1 MRILGQP
8 EGVRRRLDLD
18 QDQDQDLDLDLT
30 PTGELRHVEVVRGRA
45 GYGFT
50 LTAQRPCLLSGILEG
65 SLAARVGLKQ
75 GDRVMAVNG
84 TDVSNAPHETVVQ
97 LIGTCQGP
105 LRLAVLGDRSGLAGT
120 TAVIG
125 EGGRALG
132 DRKGIHPKVGV
143 FCTVHSDDVGLTA
156 AQTKLRPVSE
166 PDMSHWSQHLDALME
181 RPLEERTEVEDG
193 DDADSDFTDPDEAA
207 AEVDWSILNMTMLVG
222 YLGSTELTLNTAA
235 SEDSCL
241 EAIRQRIRQLG
252 MAQDTHTL
260 VLFKVMF
267 DCVRLCDDAGAT
279 LAAFPAQNLLLGA
292 VCAEDA
298 RFFCLVTTVHIN
310 GRRVPL
316 VGDDEGGPLRASCH
330 VFFVDPELARHRDHP
345 DIARRFGFECT
356 PDPDA
361 KEGCLEFPLTPQD
374 VLHFVS
380 VLYSDMGEAVER
392 LRVRLD
398 TEAQLRVPEEEED
411 GGTGKQ
417 GSASSNG
424 DSGIGNA
431 SPPEERTDRDFPPA
445 EALAATVVVAGG
457 SHMGAHLPSCPW
469 DYPEDEELAPRV
481 RAQTLGPPHLHR
493 NPGSNLD
500 EGYPLS
506 ESLAGP
512 DALTALYGGPPPR
525 LEFQFKP
532 PPPPLPPGKRQNFL
546 GGPLR
551 SSQKWFAKQ
560 KWPKGRSGPPEYPK
574 VWPSSI
580 SLGSASS
587 NANANFLPPP
597 MSQIPT
603 DRYDMADPGA
613 MLPPKEDWTKRFLE
627 QNGRHRKEGDSK
639 GARFWGKGVRASGRR
654 AGKRLSMARSLDD
667 LELASA
673 RSAGLLVC
681 RSAQFAAVCY
691 LPLLALRLSAMDLP
705 SGPGT
710 DHDITAS

>member
-18 QDQDQDLDLDLT
+18 LDQDQDQDQDLDLDLT
-30 PTGELRHVEVVRGRA
+30 PAGELRHVEVVRGRA

-65 SLAARVGLKQ
+65 SLAARVGLEQ

-97 LIGTCQGP
+97 LIGTCRGP
-105 LRLAVLGDRSGLAGT
+105 LRLAVLGDRPGPAGT
-120 TAVIG
+120 ADAIG

-132 DRKGIHPKVGV
+132 DRKGVRPKVN
-143 FCTVHSDDVGLTA
+143 VGLTA
-156 AQTKLRPVSE
+156 AQTKMRPVSE
-166 PDMSHWSQHLDALME
+166 PDMSRWSQHFDALME

-193 DDADSDFTDPDEAA
+193 DDADSDFTDPDEAAA

-252 MAQDTHTL
+252 VAQDTHTL
-260 VLFKVMF
+260 VLLKVTF
-267 DCVRLCDDAGAT
+267 DCVHLCDDAGAA

-292 VCAEDA
+292 VCAEDD
-298 RFFCLVTTVHIN
+298 RFFCLVTTAHVD
-310 GRRVPL
+310 GCQGPSVG
-316 VGDDEGGPLRASCH
+316 VGDDDVDEGGPLRASCH

-345 DIARRFGFECT
+345 DIAGRFGFECT
-356 PDPDA
+356 PDPDVTD
-361 KEGCLEFPLTPQD
+361 GCLEFPHTPQD

-380 VLYSDMGEAVER
+380 VLYGDMGEAVER

-398 TEAQLRVPEEEED
+398 AEAQLRVPEEED

-445 EALAATVVVAGG
+445 EALAAAAAAVVVVAAGG
-457 SHMGAHLPSCPW
+457 SHTGVHLPSCPW

-481 RAQTLGPPHLHR
+481 RAQTLGPPRLR
-493 NPGSNLD
+493 RDPGGNPD

-512 DALTALYGGPPPR
+512 DALAALYGGPPPR

-532 PPPPLPPGKRQNFL
+532 PPPPLPPVRRQTFL

-613 MLPPKEDWTKRFLE
+613 MLPPQEDWTKRFLE
-627 QNGRHRKEGDSK
+627 QNARHRKEGD
-639 GARFWGKGVRASGRR
+639 GKVRKIKIGWNM
-654 AGKRLSMARSLDD
+654 KNLSSPSFSLYF
-667 LELASA
+667 S
-673 RSAGLLVC
+673 
-681 RSAQFAAVCY
+681 
-691 LPLLALRLSAMDLP
+691 P
-705 SGPGT
+705 
-710 DHDITAS
+710 